1 MKESV
6 GEGEQEALSTPTL
19 DCDTVRLSVALA
31 EERTREKG
39 GKGTD
44 EKLIELGPV
53 VVHDSGVLIVKAT
66 AEDAAA
72 ATKARVNFMTG
83 REMRLVELR
92 E

>member
-1 MKESV
+1 MARESGGNPSRHQRSTVMQYGCPLCQQRRGQEGSKE
-6 GEGEQEALSTPTL
+6 
-19 DCDTVRLSVALA
+19 
-31 EERTREKG
+31 G

-53 VVHDSGVLIVKAT
+53 VVHDSGVLMVKAT

-83 REMRLVELR
+83 RELRVVKLR